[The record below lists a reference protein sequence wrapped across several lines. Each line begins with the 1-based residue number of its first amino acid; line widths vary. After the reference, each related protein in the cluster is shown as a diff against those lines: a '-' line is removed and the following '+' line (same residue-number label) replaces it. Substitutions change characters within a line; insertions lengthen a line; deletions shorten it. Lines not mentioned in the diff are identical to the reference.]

1 MMHRLICLLASG
13 LPLAIAIF
21 LSGCNS
27 LMKPQVPLST
37 PVPVVEPTPVN
48 RRTNLVPR
56 ELKLKLTLDDP
67 ADLKVK
73 QGGRIQKGQVL
84 SDRTSIRKQ
93 LEQQR
98 QVIRLKL
105 EHLNTSAGVGS
116 SPVSYAV
123 EQAKVRQ
130 AQVRVRQAREAIAL
144 FKTNS
149 PWTDYAWI
157 SLPLYK
163 ESTQVSQLTIK
174 VQDADAELGLAVAQ
188 LQAARENKQRKAVGQ
203 ETSVQQALLVSQ
215 LRDVEA
221 RLDGVGVVR
230 SPYDG
235 TIKKVKWLSQVNQ
248 ELIVEVTLTAQEPN
262 HSPLSS
268 PRKPIGIDLELGL

>member
-1 MMHRLICLLASG
+1 MRRLIYPLASS
-13 LPLAIAIF
+13 LPVTIAVF

-27 LMKPQVPLST
+27 MSQVSPPPS
-37 PVPVVEPTPVN
+37 VPMVEPTPVIS

-73 QGGRIQKGQVL
+73 QGDRIQKGQIL
-84 SDRTSIRKQ
+84 SDRTSTRKH

-98 QVIRLKL
+98 QAIRLKL
-105 EHLNTSAGVGS
+105 EHLNASAGAGS
-116 SPVSYAV
+116 VSYAV

-130 AQVRVRQAREAIAL
+130 AQVRVQQAREAIAQ
-144 FKTNS
+144 FKTHS
-149 PWTDYAWI
+149 PWTEYALA

-163 ESTQVSQLTIK
+163 ESMQVSQLVSK
-174 VQDADAELGLAVAQ
+174 VQDAEAELGLAVAQ
-188 LQAARENKQRKAVGQ
+188 LQAAREKKPAVRQ
-203 ETSVQQALLVSQ
+203 DTSLQQVLLMSQ
-215 LRDVEA
+215 LKDVEA

-235 TIKKVKWLSQVNQ
+235 IVKKLKWLGQNDQ
-248 ELIVEVTLTAQEPN
+248 ELLVEINVAVEV
-262 HSPLSS
+262 SP
-268 PRKPIGIDLELGL
+268 

>member
-1 MMHRLICLLASG
+1 MRRLICPLASG
-13 LPLAIAIF
+13 LPVAITVF

-27 LMKPQVPLST
+27 MSQVSPSSSVPL
-37 PVPVVEPTPVN
+37 VDPTPVIS

-56 ELKLKLTLDDP
+56 ELKLKLMLDDP

-73 QGGRIQKGQVL
+73 QGDSVMKGQVIG
-84 SDRTSIRKQ
+84 DRTSTRKP

-98 QVIRLKL
+98 QAIRLKL
-105 EHLNTSAGVGS
+105 EHLKASAGAS
-116 SPVSYAV
+116 SRPVSDAV
-123 EQAKVRQ
+123 EQARVHQ
-130 AQVRVRQAREAIAL
+130 AQVRVQQAREAIAL

-149 PWTDYAWI
+149 PWTDYAWA

-163 ESTQVSQLTIK
+163 ESMQVSQLVIK
-174 VQDADAELGLAVAQ
+174 VQTAEAELGLAVAQ
-188 LQAARENKQRKAVGQ
+188 LQTARENKPQKTVDQDNAG
-203 ETSVQQALLVSQ
+203 QQALLMSQ

-235 TIKKVKWLSQVNQ
+235 TVKKIKWLKQVNR
-248 ELIVEVTLTAQEPN
+248 ELVVEVIL
-262 HSPLSS
+262 
-268 PRKPIGIDLELGL
+268 KF